1 VSPRNSSQRLLACL
15 LGLMWLGQSR
25 ASPLEDYVL
34 HCMGC
39 HGSQAEGVPGKI
51 PPLAHSLGYFLRSA
65 AGRNYV
71 LRVPGAANSALSDGQ
86 LAAVLNWLLSE
97 FNSAEVPPGSLPFT
111 AAELQTWRRQ
121 PLPGVLATR
130 QSIVSTLA
138 ASGGAPVPRY

>member
-1 VSPRNSSQRLLACL
+1 
-15 LGLMWLGQSR
+15 MWLGESS

-39 HGSQAEGVPGKI
+39 HGSQAEGVPGRI
-51 PPLAHSLGYFLRSA
+51 PPLAHSLGHFLRSA

-71 LRVPGAANSALSDGQ
+71 LRVPGAANSALSNAQ

-97 FNSAEVPPGSLPFT
+97 FNSEEVPPGALPFT
-111 AAELQTWRRQ
+111 AAELQVWRSK
-121 PLPGVLATR
+121 PLPAVLATR

-138 ASGGAPVPRY
+138 ASGAAPAAHY